1 MSESERERLLDEA
14 KRIVTQDRQQT
25 YDTPEQ
31 NFQRIAQMW
40 TAYAG
45 GTFEA
50 EDVAAMLILV
60 KVARLS
66 SSPWHRDNWVDIA
79 GYAAC
84 GSEVRSKEPDK
95 KSYTMGG

>member
-1 MSESERERLLDEA
+1 MFTKVIMKNRLYLA
-14 KRIVTQDRQQT
+14 
-25 YDTPEQ
+25 
-31 NFQRIAQMW
+31 
-40 TAYAG
+40 
-45 GTFEA
+45 
-50 EDVAAMLILV
+50 AAMLILV

-95 KSYTMGG
+95 KPYTMGGSG